1 MSWRESIFLRYVRS
15 EIKNIAF
22 FAIITATF
30 STICTVWHYDIRAVT
45 YAAVLCLSAGAIVFF
60 VGYFFFRSRVKQL
73 KSIIGDYDTAEDRI
87 PPAKESAYEREWR
100 EIALSLC
107 GELKKRET
115 ESENKLREAEDYY
128 TAWAHQVK
136 VPISAMRLILQES
149 DERIRRDMSA
159 ELTRVEQYA
168 DMIMAYVR
176 LESSDS
182 ATDYVFRE
190 VKLDKV
196 IKNVLRKYSG
206 VFIRKKLTLK
216 YEQTDV
222 SVTGDEKWIS
232 FILEQLISNALK
244 YTPRGEISVTV
255 HDGGKISVS
264 DSGIGIPRED
274 LPRIFE
280 KGYTGLNGRADERAS
295 GIGLYLIKRVCRSLG
310 YSISVESEVGQGS
323 TFTVD
328 LSRSEIGMND

>member
-1 MSWRESIFLRYVRS
+1 
-15 EIKNIAF
+15 
-22 FAIITATF
+22 
-30 STICTVWHYDIRAVT
+30 
-45 YAAVLCLSAGAIVFF
+45 
-60 VGYFFFRSRVKQL
+60 
-73 KSIIGDYDTAEDRI
+73 
-87 PPAKESAYEREWR
+87 
-100 EIALSLC
+100 
-107 GELKKRET
+107 
-115 ESENKLREAEDYY
+115 
-128 TAWAHQVK
+128 
-136 VPISAMRLILQES
+136 MRLILQEA
-149 DERIRRDMSA
+149 DEEIRRDMSA

-176 LESSDS
+176 LESSGS
-182 ATDYVFRE
+182 STDYVFRE
-190 VKLDKV
+190 VKLDNV

-216 YEQTDV
+216 YEQTDA

-264 DSGIGIPRED
+264 DSGIGIPKED
-274 LPRIFE
+274 LPMIFE

>member
-1 MSWRESIFLRYVRS
+1 MSWRENIFLRYVRS
-15 EIKNIAF
+15 EVKNIAF
-22 FAIITATF
+22 FALITATF
-30 STICTVWHYDIRAVT
+30 STICAVWHYDIRAVA
-45 YAAVLCLSAGAIVFF
+45 YAAVLCLSAGAVVFF

-87 PPAKESAYEREWR
+87 PPVIEAAAEREWR
-100 EIALSLC
+100 EITLSLY
-107 GELKKRET
+107 GELKKRENV
-115 ESENKLREAEDYY
+115 SENKLREAEDYY
-128 TAWAHQVK
+128 AAWAHQVK
-136 VPISAMRLILQES
+136 VPISAMRLILQEA
-149 DERIRRDMSA
+149 DEGIRRDMSV

-176 LESSDS
+176 LESSGS

-190 VKLDKV
+190 VKLDNV

-216 YEQTDV
+216 YEQTDA

-244 YTPRGEISVTV
+244 YTPRGEIAVRV
-255 HDGGKISVS
+255 YDGGKISVS
-264 DSGIGIPRED
+264 DSGIGIPGED

-295 GIGLYLIKRVCRSLG
+295 GIGLYLIRRVCRSLG
-310 YSISVESEVGQGS
+310 YSIWVESEVGQGS